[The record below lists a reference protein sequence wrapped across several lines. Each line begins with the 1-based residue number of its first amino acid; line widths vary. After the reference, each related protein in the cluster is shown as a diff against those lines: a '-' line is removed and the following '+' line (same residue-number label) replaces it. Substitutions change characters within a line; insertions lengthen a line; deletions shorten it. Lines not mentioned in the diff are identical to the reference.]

1 MSDLDQAL
9 ANRHLAGIR
18 YSLFQSLSSSGINQ
32 TTNKDEL
39 QKKYGTWIPI
49 PLETKVIIEVRLMDL
64 PPYRLYS
71 R

>member
-9 ANRHLAGIR
+9 ANRHLVLDN
-18 YSLFQSLSSSGINQ
+18 SLLQALSLSGINQ
-32 TTNKDEL
+32 TTNRDEL

-49 PLETKVIIEVRLMDL
+49 PLGAKVIIEVRLMDL